1 MFSQYEIKAKD
12 GVTKATIIPE
22 CGGWVSSIIF
32 PFLSGARDILFLHD
46 YAWDTDVKDLRGG
59 LPFLF
64 PVCGRVI
71 YDGKSGQYNI
81 NGKLYDLTI
90 HGFSWHE
97 KWSVRSIT
105 DNAIEIVLT
114 QNENTLQ
121 QYPFHFEVSLR
132 YEVLPGKLLCH
143 QVYKN
148 CESLKSMPYYA
159 GFHPYFLTPKLG
171 AGKEKAVINFEAV
184 RRLQYNDQLTDII
197 GEKEPLTMPTSI
209 TNIEINEQLSVFG
222 SNKAVSLIFTDKEK
236 LLINVND
243 NSDLF
248 PYLQLYTIAEKPFFC
263 VEHWM
268 GFPNAI
274 NAKAGVR
281 WLRPGESESATY
293 CISIA

>member
-1 MFSQYEIKAKD
+1 MIFQYEIKATD
-12 GVTKATIIPE
+12 GLTKATIIPE
-22 CGGWVSSIIF
+22 YGGGVSSIVF
-32 PFLSGARDILFLHD
+32 PFLSGTREILFQHD
-46 YAWDTDVKDLRGG
+46 YAWDNDVKDLRGG

-64 PVCGRVI
+64 PFCGRGI
-71 YDGKSGQYNI
+71 CDGKLGQYNV
-81 NGKLYDLTI
+81 NGKLYDLAI

-97 KWSVRSIT
+97 KWSVRSIA

-121 QYPFHFEVSLR
+121 HYPFHFEVSLR

-148 CESLKSMPYYA
+148 NESIKSMPYYA

-171 AGKEKAVINFEAV
+171 EGKERVVINFEAL
-184 RRLQYNDQLTDII
+184 RRLQYNDQLTDIV
-197 GEKEPLTMPTSI
+197 GEIEGLKMPANI
-209 TNIEINEQLSVFG
+209 TNAEINEQLSVLG
-222 SNKAVSLIFTDKEK
+222 SNKTATLVFSNKEE
-236 LLINVND
+236 LLIYID
-243 NSDLF
+243 QNSDFF

-274 NAKAGVR
+274 NAKSGVR
-281 WLRPGESESATY
+281 WLKPGENESATY
-293 CISIA
+293 CISMR